1 MYHIV
6 EAIGV
11 VVGVVVA
18 APEEQEKVEVVPVNP
33 AATAVEEEAVT
44 DVSSTKTN
52 PKMVY
57 RRTSSDQ
64 SQGLVFWLVLLHPK
78 QQPWLSQMPMTLL
91 QTRILQFALFVQ
103 IQSFTLPLRRVLIL
117 PATYVRCV

>member
-1 MYHIV
+1 M
-6 EAIGV
+6 
-11 VVGVVVA
+11 VGVVAV
-18 APEEQEKVEVVPVNP
+18 APEEQEKVEVVPANP

-44 DVSSTKTN
+44 DASSTKTN

-57 RRTSSDQ
+57 RRMSSDQ
-64 SQGLVFWLVLLHPK
+64 SQGLVFWLVLLRLK

-91 QTRILQFALFVQ
+91 QTRILRFALFVQ
-103 IQSFTLPLRRVLIL
+103 IQSFTLPLRRALIL